1 MAVLIILIS
10 VFLLLFLQRVI
21 YQKFWNR
28 NLTAKVRFTEKAIME
43 GEPVS
48 IEEMLTNDKMLPLPW
63 VHLKFQVR
71 ANGKTA
77 FFESELFHI
86 LFHQRIFLRRERMV
100 SQRGIYRIFGL
111 DLISY
116 DLFLSTK
123 LVETVQS
130 DARIVVYP
138 SLVQAEKIRIP
149 YENLMGDVITRRF
162 SQEDPYQFK
171 GIRAYQPEDELKRIN
186 FKASAKNAEWLVNT
200 YEYTLQP
207 RVRLVLLCDR
217 TANLSNESEYE
228 RALHLA
234 GTLASM
240 IEEQGIPVAVISN
253 GMETETGRELQI
265 PAGCSDDHIRGV
277 WEGLAGLDTAV
288 ITRSC
293 LEVLEEIEA
302 EKGEDDF
309 IIILTPYRREELI
322 RKYLELSAGPGS
334 VRWISSLSENRL
346 YSENEVLDMDEKLEN
361 FIYDRF

>member
-28 NLTAKVRFTEKAIME
+28 NLTAKVSFTEKAIME

-171 GIRAYQPEDELKRIN
+171 GIRAYQPEDEFKRIN
-186 FKASAKNAEWLVNT
+186 FSASVRNGEWLVNT

-234 GTLASM
+234 GTLALM
-240 IEEQGIPVAVISN
+240 VEEQGIPVAVTSN
-253 GMETETGRELQI
+253 GMETETGKELQI
-265 PAGCSDDHIRGV
+265 PAGCSEDHIRGV
-277 WEGLAGLDTAV
+277 LEGLAGLDTTV
-288 ITRSC
+288 IARSC
-293 LEVLEEIEA
+293 LEVLEEIEK
-302 EKGEDDF
+302 ERGEDDF
-309 IIILTPYRREELI
+309 IVILTPYRREELV
-322 RKYLELSAGPGS
+322 RKYLELTEGPGS
-334 VRWISSLSENRL
+334 VRWISSLSDSRL
-346 YSENEVLDMDEKLEN
+346 YDENEVLDMDEKLEN
-361 FIYDRF
+361 FMYDRF